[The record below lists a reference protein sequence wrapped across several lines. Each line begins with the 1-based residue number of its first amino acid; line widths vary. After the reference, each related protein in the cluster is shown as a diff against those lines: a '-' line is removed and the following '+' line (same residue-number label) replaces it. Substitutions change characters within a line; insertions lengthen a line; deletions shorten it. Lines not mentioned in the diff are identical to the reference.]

1 METETAEKIGWIK
14 LSEHRK
20 KIVIDL
26 SNNLKIPTELS
37 KSTGLSKSE
46 VSRTLRALKDKNI
59 VVCLNEKSHRG
70 RVYTLT
76 DEGKEIL
83 NYIT

>member
-1 METETAEKIGWIK
+1 MEVETAEKIGWVK

-20 KIVIDL
+20 KIIIEL
-26 SNNLKIPTELS
+26 SDNLKIPTELS

-46 VSRTLRALKDKNI
+46 VSRTLKTLKDKNI
-59 VVCLNEKSHRG
+59 VICLNEESHRG

-76 DEGKEIL
+76 EEGKEIL
-83 NYIT
+83 KYIK